1 MKIKPKQTKKQY
13 EPDHKEMV
21 ELTEMMALATP
32 RRNIRLTGLKE
43 DYIDKPHF

>member
-13 EPDHKEMV
+13 ESDHKGMV

-32 RRNIRLTGLKE
+32 RLNIRLTGLKE
-43 DYIDKPHF
+43 DYKEKG